1 MPSVRSVSI
10 VKGEIDPDNRHRVQ
24 SVLESDHDDDVTDQ
38 HDLEHYHSHNT
49 SSMIV
54 PSSPTRETT
63 ATTTGS
69 DEEDDSYEMDM
80 DDEDIE
86 ANHGQCLSSSSSSR
100 RASHAFEL
108 NGEGSTLD
116 NIEVLRNSNTSGLA
130 VTASA
135 AATTTSSS
143 TLKRSGVDLYLETL
157 HPPPSQFERKRDALL
172 RFLDTP
178 FVQALGVLV
187 LLLVIVDGALFFFF
201 LMGWQTLCHEPSRTD
216 CEPRNGIYNASIQVL
231 TGLFTIMT
239 VISLPWRWTQA
250 SHAFGV
256 LQFPKRRNDV
266 GHDMYGVPSHD
277 VWYHI
282 PLGHRRGIVTL
293 LLLNCFTQYLNQAAR
308 IVFNSYEDQS
318 TFPGTLFVNVFFAA
332 SFICAF
338 AGGVYMAIISERVRR
353 RHPERFGPG
362 PIQIFLASR
371 AGQALCRYVGCCA
384 CCCCGCDVQVAKIEV
399 EALEREIQEAV
410 QHDASI
416 PYDPTSSET
425 RVHPLVRRGSRTEL
439 RMFAM

>member
-1 MPSVRSVSI
+1 

-24 SVLESDHDDDVTDQ
+24 SVLESDHDGDVTDQ
-38 HDLEHYHSHNT
+38 HDLHHYHSPHHNT

-63 ATTTGS
+63 ATTAAS
-69 DEEDDSYEMDM
+69 DEDGDSDSYEMG
-80 DDEDIE
+80 DDDIE
-86 ANHGQCLSSSSSSR
+86 ANHDRGLSSSSSSR
-100 RASHAFEL
+100 RDPHTLER
-108 NGEGSTLD
+108 NGEASTLD
-116 NIEVLRNSNTSGLA
+116 NIEVLRTSNNSGRA

-135 AATTTSSS
+135 AATATSSS
-143 TLKRSGVDLYLETL
+143 ALKRSGVDLYLETL

-187 LLLVIVDGALFFFF
+187 LFLVIVDGALFFFF

-256 LQFPKRRNDV
+256 LQFPRRRNDV

-362 PIQIFLASR
+362 PIQIFLASS

-410 QHDASI
+410 QHDASL